1 MSFSAESTTYTSS
14 GVATWDANGAPPNPL
29 PSGDIVN
36 VNHAGMLFD
45 WPNAVTW
52 QSGSTVNINT
62 GGNISIQSLTIDA
75 GANVNVNAGGTLTTP
90 GHIIN
95 NSNNLVIDGAITDS
109 GNFTNNGT
117 ITGSGDLNLGAG
129 SALNGTGSINGTDMG
144 DITYSPGDDLDLSQ
158 PLPITLLYFD
168 ASVIKNC
175 ILLEWSTS
183 AEINNDFFTIERSRN
198 QRDWVVVGETAGS
211 GNSIVTITYT
221 YKDKVTAPG
230 RWYYRLKQTDYD
242 GQFEY
247 FEAVEISL
255 DSRFVESVVYYKE
268 SIVHLR
274 NWSNSFWKIYDLKGQ
289 VMNEGVTDSFDT
301 HQIWV
306 DNLNAGMYLFQIN
319 QSAYRIWIR

>member
-1 MSFSAESTTYTSS
+1 
-14 GVATWDANGAPPNPL
+14 
-29 PSGDIVN
+29 
-36 VNHAGMLFD
+36 
-45 WPNAVTW
+45 
-52 QSGSTVNINT
+52 
-62 GGNISIQSLTIDA
+62 
-75 GANVNVNAGGTLTTP
+75 TP